1 MQGISPPG
9 ENVFSIATIGVA
21 DTTVCMMGGRFC
33 VFTVQL
39 DSKASSATTVE
50 INLKCGG
57 QGTWT
62 LEKDILSG
70 IYADGSEWGSSYKV
84 EFDNETMTLTA
95 QNESAEALTYTKE
108 AIPSEVKDSAIEP
121 FTSRSED
128 DTRWF

>member
-1 MQGISPPG
+1 MAMQGISPPG

-57 QGTWT
+57 QNSTLLPTSTNKTVEVELAKDDVIGVVTEDMAGYQTFAIDSVTGTST
-62 LEKDILSG
+62 GK
-70 IYADGSEWGSSYKV
+70 IYV
-84 EFDNETMTLTA
+84 EPM
-95 QNESAEALTYTKE
+95 
-108 AIPSEVKDSAIEP
+108 
-121 FTSRSED
+121 
-128 DTRWF
+128 WC